1 MTTITIQFDRP
12 RSNRLAVLAM
22 SLGVSLV
29 MWAEQRARAF
39 VDHDEQARRVSV
51 ADGIR
56 AREQAALRL
65 ASNH

>member
-29 MWAEQRARAF
+29 LWAEQRSHSS
-39 VDHDEQARRVSV
+39 VGQEEQARRV
-51 ADGIR
+51 ALAEGIR
-56 AREQAALRL
+56 ERERAALRL
-65 ASNH
+65 VLPH

>member
-29 MWAEQRARAF
+29 LWAEQRSHSS
-39 VDHDEQARRVSV
+39 VGHEEQARRL
-51 ADGIR
+51 ALAEGIR
-56 AREQAALRL
+56 ERERAALRL
-65 ASNH
+65 VLPR

>member
-29 MWAEQRARAF
+29 LWAEQRSRGS
-39 VDHDEQARRVSV
+39 VSHEEQSRRVAV
-51 ADGIR
+51 AAGIR
-56 AREQAALRL
+56 DREQAALRSAL
-65 ASNH
+65 LR